1 MKRKGFTLI
10 ELLVVIAIIAILA
23 AMLLPALA
31 RARESARRGVC
42 VSNLKQLGLALHMYA
57 QDYDERFPT
66 NVPKEVTYTPVPT
79 GTPTNF
85 DVAAS
90 LQLLTGQLNEADDAR
105 EGVVYLKDPGVFVC
119 PSSAETKSE
128 TGLVSQARCSYA
140 YAFPLHTQ
148 TDQETA
154 IMADRWRRSSVTTA
168 NTTLCAGS
176 THPLETADNHG
187 TEGINVLYV
196 GGNVKWVASY
206 KSGTSYLLPTAE
218 LPNCVPNCAT
228 ALRIPRP

>member
-31 RARESARRGVC
+31 RAREQARRGVC
-42 VSNLKQLGLALHMYA
+42 ISNLKQLGLALNIYA

-66 NVPKEVTYTPVPT
+66 NVPKEATYVGAT
-79 GTPTNF
+79 GYTFN
-85 DVAAS
+85 VAAS
-90 LQLLTGQLNEADDAR
+90 LQLLTGQIDESDDAR
-105 EGVVYLKDPGVFVC
+105 EGVVYVKDPGLFVC
-119 PSSAETKSE
+119 PSSPETKSDK
-128 TGLVSQARCSYA
+128 GLISQSSCSYV
-140 YAFPLHTQ
+140 YAFPLTTQ
-148 TDQETA
+148 TAQETA
-154 IMADRWRRSSVTTA
+154 IMADIWRSSVKTA
-168 NTTLCAGS
+168 NATRIAGTT
-176 THPLETADNHG
+176 HFLETQDNHG

-206 KSGTSYLLPTAE
+206 KSGTSYFLPLAE
-218 LPNCVPNCAT
+218 LPNCYSGCVT

>member
-31 RARESARRGVC
+31 RAREQARRGVC
-42 VSNLKQLGLALHMYA
+42 ISNLKQLGLALNMYA

-66 NVPKEVTYTPVPT
+66 NVPKEATYLGATDYIF
-79 GTPTNF
+79 N
-85 DVAAS
+85 VAAS
-90 LQLLTGQLNEADDAR
+90 LQLLTGQIDESNDPR
-105 EGVVYLKDPGVFVC
+105 EGVVYVKDPGLFVC
-119 PSSAETKSE
+119 PSSPETKSDK
-128 TGLVSQARCSYA
+128 GLISQSSCSYV
-140 YAFPLHTQ
+140 YAFPLTTQ
-148 TDQETA
+148 TAQETA
-154 IMADRWRRSSVTTA
+154 IMADRWRRSVTAA
-168 NTTLCAGS
+168 NTTLVPGT
-176 THPLETADNHG
+176 THPLETQDNHG

-206 KSGTSYLLPTAE
+206 KSGTNYLLPLAE
-218 LPNCVPNCAT
+218 LPNCYSGCVT

>member
-31 RARESARRGVC
+31 RAREQARRGVC

-66 NVPKEVTYTPVPT
+66 NVDKNATT
-79 GTPTNF
+79 GH
-85 DVAAS
+85 DVAFS

-105 EGVVYLKDPGVFVC
+105 EGVVYVKDPGVFVC
-119 PSSAETKSE
+119 PSSAETKSD
-128 TGLVSQARCSYA
+128 TGLISQAHCSYA
-140 YAFPLHTQ
+140 YALPLHEQ
-148 TDQETA
+148 TAQETA

-168 NTTLCAGS
+168 NTILCAGS

-206 KSGTSYLLPTAE
+206 KSGTNYLLPTAE
-218 LPNCVPNCAT
+218 LPNCYTNCLT
-228 ALRIPRP
+228 GLRIPRP

>member
-23 AMLLPALA
+23 AMLLPALS

-66 NVPKEVTYTPVPT
+66 NVPKEAAYTPPPGTYT
-79 GTPTNF
+79 F
-85 DVAAS
+85 DVAQS
-90 LQLLTGQLNEADDAR
+90 LQLLTGQLNESDDAR
-105 EGVVYLKDPGVFVC
+105 EGVVYLKDPAVFVC
-119 PSSAETKSE
+119 PSSAEIKSE
-128 TGLVSQARCSYA
+128 TGLVSQRYCSYA

-148 TDQETA
+148 TAQETA
-154 IMADRWRRSSVTTA
+154 IMADRWRRSITTA

-176 THPLETADNHG
+176 THPLETSDNHG

-206 KSGTSYLLPTAE
+206 KSGTNYLLPQAE
-218 LPNCVPNCAT
+218 LPNCYSNCAT

>member
-31 RARESARRGVC
+31 RAREQARRGVC

-66 NVPKEVTYTPVPT
+66 NIDKNAPT
-79 GTPTNF
+79 GH
-85 DVAAS
+85 DVAVS
-90 LQLLTGQLNEADDAR
+90 LQLLTGQLNESDALK
-105 EGVVYLKDPGVFVC
+105 EGVVYVKDPGVFVC
-119 PSSAETKSE
+119 PSSAETKSD
-128 TGLVSQARCSYA
+128 TGLICQRTCSYV
-140 YAFPLHTQ
+140 YALPLHEQ
-148 TDQETA
+148 TAQETA
-154 IMADRWRRSSVTTA
+154 IMADRWARSLSTA
-168 NTTLCAGS
+168 NSALYAIESTTYD
-176 THPLETADNHG
+176 LETQDNHG

-196 GGNVKWVASY
+196 SGNVKWVASY
-206 KSGTSYLLPTAE
+206 KKSGNYYLPTSE
-218 LPNCVPNCAT
+218 LPNCTNGSTT

>member
-31 RARESARRGVC
+31 RAREQARRGVC
-42 VSNLKQLGLALHMYA
+42 ISNLKQLGLALHMYS

-66 NVPKEVTYTPVPT
+66 NVPKEATYPGASGYT
-79 GTPTNF
+79 F

-90 LQLLTGQLNEADDAR
+90 LQLLTGQIDESNDAR
-105 EGVVYLKDPGVFVC
+105 EGVVYVKDPGLFVC

-128 TGLVSQARCSYA
+128 TGVILQRSCSYA
-140 YAFPLHTQ
+140 YAFPLTEQ
-148 TDQETA
+148 TAQETA
-154 IMADRWRRSSVTTA
+154 IMADRWRRSVTTA
-168 NTTLCAGS
+168 NTTLLAGS
-176 THPLETADNHG
+176 GHPLETQDNHG
-187 TEGINVLYV
+187 TEGINVLYIS
-196 GGNVKWVASY
+196 GNVKWVASY
-206 KSGTSYLLPTAE
+206 KSGTSYLLPQAE
-218 LPNCVPNCAT
+218 LPNCYTNCVT

>member
-31 RARESARRGVC
+31 RAREQARRGVC
-42 VSNLKQLGLALHMYA
+42 ISNLKQLGLALNMYA

-66 NVPKEVTYTPVPT
+66 NVPKERTFLGNPNY
-79 GTPTNF
+79 GQGF

-90 LQLLTGQLNEADDAR
+90 LQLLTGQIDESDDPT
-105 EGVVYLKDPGVFVC
+105 EGVVYVKDPGLFVC

-128 TGLVSQARCSYA
+128 TGLISQSRCSYV
-140 YAFPLHTQ
+140 YAFPLTTQ
-148 TDQETA
+148 TAQETA
-154 IMADRWRRSSVTTA
+154 IMADRWRRSVTAA
-168 NTTLCAGS
+168 NTTLVAGT
-176 THPLETADNHG
+176 THPLETQDNHG

-206 KSGTSYLLPTAE
+206 KSGTSYLLPLAE
-218 LPNCVPNCAT
+218 LPNCYSGCVT
-228 ALRIPRP
+228 ALRIPRR

>member
-31 RARESARRGVC
+31 RAREQARRGVC
-42 VSNLKQLGLALHMYA
+42 MSNLKQLGLALHMYA

-66 NVPKEVTYTPVPT
+66 NIDESATT
-79 GTPTNF
+79 GH
-85 DVAAS
+85 DVAFS
-90 LQLLTGQLNEADDAR
+90 LQLLTGQLKEADDAGNPDNPR
-105 EGVVYLKDPGVFVC
+105 EGVVYVKDAGIFVC
-119 PSSAETKSE
+119 PSSSETKSD
-128 TGLVSQARCSYA
+128 TGLISQVTCSYA
-140 YAFPLHTQ
+140 YALPLNEKTA
-148 TDQETA
+148 QETA

-168 NTTLCAGS
+168 NTILCAGS
-176 THPLETADNHG
+176 THPLETGDNHG
-187 TEGINVLYV
+187 TDGINVLYV

-206 KSGTSYLLPTAE
+206 KSGSSYLVPQSE
-218 LPNCVPNCAT
+218 LPNCYTNCTT